1 MANFSKNGYFSELIQ
16 VSCTASLHGNF
27 YVYSLAAL
35 NVLLS
40 ITASLGNILIL
51 IALQKESSLHPPSKL
66 LFRGLTLTDLLV
78 GIFVQPLLAVQLIT
92 IANHQL
98 QLCYTVVSTNDI
110 PARSRSAVSLCT
122 LTAISVD
129 RLLALLLGLRYRQT
143 VTLRRTRG
151 TVIFIWILNIAVS
164 SLRILSRTIISW
176 ASSALIYSLL
186 VTSAFCY
193 IKIYLTLRH
202 HEVEMQDNAHQGQAN
217 EEGIP
222 MNVARYRKTV
232 TSSLWVQVTLIAC
245 YLPFGILTALS
256 NPFTLSHNLAT
267 KIAITLIL
275 LNSSLNPILYC
286 WKMRGVRQAVKDMVR
301 QFLPLSC

>member
-1 MANFSKNGYFSELIQ
+1 MGTSPSSSKCLVRRHYMAISTCI
-16 VSCTASLHGNF
+16 
-27 YVYSLAAL
+27 SLAAL
-35 NVLLS
+35 NGLLS
-40 ITASLGNILIL
+40 ITASLGYILIL

-66 LFRGLTLTDLLV
+66 LFRSLTLTDLLV
-78 GIFVQPLLAVQLIT
+78 GVFVQPLLAVQLIT

-110 PARSRSAVSLCT
+110 PARSLSAVSLCT

-164 SLRILSRTIISW
+164 SLRILSRTMISW

-202 HEVEMQDNAHQGQAN
+202 HEVEMQDHAHQGQDN

-232 TSSLWVQVTLIAC
+232 TSSLWV
-245 YLPFGILTALS
+245 
-256 NPFTLSHNLAT
+256 
-267 KIAITLIL
+267 
-275 LNSSLNPILYC
+275 
-286 WKMRGVRQAVKDMVR
+286 
-301 QFLPLSC
+301 